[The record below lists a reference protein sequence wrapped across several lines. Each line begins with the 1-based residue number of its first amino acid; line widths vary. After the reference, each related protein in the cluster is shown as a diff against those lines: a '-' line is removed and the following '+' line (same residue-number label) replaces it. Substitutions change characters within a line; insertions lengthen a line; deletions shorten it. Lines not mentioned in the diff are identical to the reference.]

1 MCPCCNST
9 VRLSRRFRRYNK
21 WFLHWKFTVGD
32 YVLIVRYCVVFV
44 TGRRGFGP
52 GEQEFGYVHVRPGA
66 HMFYWLYYTTAPRD
80 WSETPL
86 VMWLQ
91 GGPGASSTSHGNFET
106 IGPLTTDLERRNSSW
121 VGALKSEKRTLRFN
135 KFYRWV
141 AQRRLALTAPH
152 ELPHHFHLFIFL
164 CRDLWQTFR

>member
-1 MCPCCNST
+1 
-9 VRLSRRFRRYNK
+9 
-21 WFLHWKFTVGD
+21 VGD
-32 YVLIVRYCVVFV
+32 YVLVVRYCVVFV

-121 VGALKSEKRTLRFN
+121 VGALKSEKQTYSSISFTDGSLSVDRHL
-135 KFYRWV
+135 
-141 AQRRLALTAPH
+141 QRRMSYLII
-152 ELPHHFHLFIFL
+152 FIYLFFCAEISGKLSVERYNIL
-164 CRDLWQTFR
+164 CR

>member
-1 MCPCCNST
+1 MKLSCALAVTALCALAGVSEGT
-9 VRLSRRFRRYNK
+9 VQQVVSA
-21 WFLHWKFTVGD
+21 LHWKFTVGN

-106 IGPLTTDLERRNSSW
+106 IGPLTTDLGRRNSSW
-121 VGALKSEKRTLRFN
+121 VGALKSEKRT
-135 KFYRWV
+135 YG
-141 AQRRLALTAPH
+141 
-152 ELPHHFHLFIFL
+152 
-164 CRDLWQTFR
+164 